1 MFPSK
6 QSPEKIFSEGVL
18 LNGYTSKKNFPYVD
32 SWFLDACQ
40 GSCTSTVEPGSQ
52 KKSSLFECWNNKYII
67 RHFQLLF
74 TKHYHFVIYELETI
88 ACIRYHILFI
98 FCHTMTCWSVYIF
111 LWNLKKGGSFEL
123 QLVIWSF
130 TLRKIYQNMGF
141 FWPVFSRKITESP
154 NTG

>member
-6 QSPEKIFSEGVL
+6 QSPGKIFSEGVL

-88 ACIRYHILFI
+88 AWIPYCIY
-98 FCHTMTCWSVYIF
+98 F
-111 LWNLKKGGSFEL
+111 LPYYDLLVRLYFSLKSKKKEAVSNF
-123 QLVIWSF
+123 
-130 TLRKIYQNMGF
+130 N
-141 FWPVFSRKITESP
+141 
-154 NTG
+154 